1 MGALESKISPETKEN
16 VVATAKE
23 SSLILLYECIG
34 TAMMTLLITNYYAQI
49 SQPPCSST
57 VFNNST
63 YGGCKVE
70 DNTGLLLGMF
80 VTIMFSA
87 RISGSHFN
95 PCITFSYML
104 GNVKHGKF
112 DRILGFL
119 YMIAQCVG
127 ALLGAFIGLIFYS
140 GHAENKDLPN
150 GFEYGIKLNVKG
162 DDIIQQMIVEI
173 LGSFFLVFM
182 YLSSTE
188 EKTKF
193 TKDSAVQTII
203 LAGSYLGA
211 MFLAGTK
218 IESL

>member
-1 MGALESKISPETKEN
+1 
-16 VVATAKE
+16 
-23 SSLILLYECIG
+23 
-34 TAMMTLLITNYYAQI
+34 
-49 SQPPCSST
+49 
-57 VFNNST
+57 
-63 YGGCKVE
+63 
-70 DNTGLLLGMF
+70 
-80 VTIMFSA
+80 MFSA

-119 YMIAQCVG
+119 YIIAQIVG
-127 ALLGAFIGLIFYS
+127 ALLGAFIGKIFYS
-140 GHAENKDLPN
+140 GHKEATVPGE
-150 GFEYGIKLNVKG
+150 FEYGIRLNVAA
-162 DDIIQQMIVEI
+162 DDIVQSIIVEI
-173 LGSFFLVFM
+173 MGSFFLVFM

-188 EKTKF
+188 DKTKF

-218 IESL
+218 IQTLQASPVNPAIAMAIIWWHSSWDPSKHSADNWKTGWLFMTFSFAGSALALIFFRFVYQKTTEQIEEDEDAMEEQANQDDLLDS

>member
-1 MGALESKISPETKEN
+1 MGALESKVSPETKEN

-34 TAMMTLLITNYYAQI
+34 TAMMTLLITNYYAQL
-49 SQPPCSST
+49 SQPSCPQNGKVSNT
-57 VFNNST
+57 T

-70 DNTGLLLGMF
+70 DTTGLLLGMF

-119 YMIAQCVG
+119 YMIAQCAG

-140 GHAENKDLPN
+140 GHADNTKY
-150 GFEYGIKLNVKG
+150 EYGIKLNVKP
-162 DDIIQQMIVEI
+162 DDIVQQMIVEVM
-173 LGSFFLVFM
+173 GSFFLVFM

-218 IESL
+218 IEYL